1 MATAA
6 PRLADVHGQVDRIEV
21 RRIAPGDERRLREI
35 RIEALEDAPLA
46 FITTA
51 EEARAHPDD
60 LWHRRVLAGSSGT
73 DQATFLACAG
83 EATVGMAIG
92 LDRSDRA
99 PGVVAVVSVF
109 VSSSARRRGVG
120 DALMSAVES
129 WAMAIG
135 ATTTSLW
142 VVDDNASARA
152 FYENRGYRP
161 TLDRQRITAP
171 PQRWETRMYRT
182 LTD

>member
-1 MATAA
+1 M
-6 PRLADVHGQVDRIEV
+6 DGQVDRIEV

-35 RIEALEDAPLA
+35 RIEALEDAPLE
-46 FITTA
+46 FITKV
-51 EEARAHPDD
+51 EDERAHPDD

>member
-1 MATAA
+1 M
-6 PRLADVHGQVDRIEV
+6 
-21 RRIAPGDERRLREI
+21 
-35 RIEALEDAPLA
+35 
-46 FITTA
+46 
-51 EEARAHPDD
+51 
-60 LWHRRVLAGSSGT
+60 SG
-73 DQATFLACAG
+73 
-83 EATVGMAIG
+83 
-92 LDRSDRA
+92 
-99 PGVVAVVSVF
+99 
-109 VSSSARRRGVG
+109 
-120 DALMSAVES
+120 VES